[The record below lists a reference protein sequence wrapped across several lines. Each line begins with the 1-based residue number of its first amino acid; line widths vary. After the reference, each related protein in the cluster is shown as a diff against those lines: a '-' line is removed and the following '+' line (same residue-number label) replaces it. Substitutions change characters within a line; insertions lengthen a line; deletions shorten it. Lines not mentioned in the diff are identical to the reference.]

1 MTKTLTGGLHD
12 PGQPPPRPSDEHA
25 ERMVLA
31 ALLQHPAST
40 THLTAILDTK
50 HFTTPAHQQ
59 VFSAAVAA
67 YRRNQSCAPADVLA
81 EMARRQHDH
90 PSAPT
95 AAAPEQLVISLA
107 NSAPVEAVT
116 LYYAAIIRDLAALRR
131 RHQRNWHPEGLPDP
145 PMRGFLVD
153 EDDDHP

>member
-12 PGQPPPRPSDEHA
+12 PGQPPPRSSDEHA

-31 ALLQHPAST
+31 ALLHHPAST
-40 THLTAILDTK
+40 THLIAILDTK
-50 HFTTPAHQQ
+50 HFTTPTHQQ

-67 YRRNQSCAPADVLA
+67 YRRNQSCAPVDVLA
-81 EMARRQHDH
+81 EMARRQHGH

-107 NSAPVEAVT
+107 SSTPVEAVT
-116 LYYAAIIRDLAALRR
+116 LYYAAIIRDLAALRH
-131 RHQRNWHPEGLPDP
+131 RHQRNWHPEGLPEP

-153 EDDDHP
+153 EGDDSP